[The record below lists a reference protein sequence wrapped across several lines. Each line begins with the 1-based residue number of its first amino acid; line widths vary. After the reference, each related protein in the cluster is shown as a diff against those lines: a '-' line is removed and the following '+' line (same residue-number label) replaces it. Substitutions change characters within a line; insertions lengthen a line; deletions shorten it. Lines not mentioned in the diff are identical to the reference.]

1 MHSDHLS
8 IPGGDAQAQD
18 GAGGAATFSSSMEQ
32 DLLDPGRGLG
42 EDADSNSALVSLEGV
57 AVQYGLLPVDLARA
71 TCNVDAESLVRKL
84 GRWPM
89 TENPWLPVTTLGPF
103 VVFAHHNPK
112 EEELWGV
119 PDFFCSKIVI
129 SAEQYEAI
137 RREIVQRVSH
147 NPLAKENPLE
157 KLEKPSFEPGDLK
170 AAFDWFIEVY
180 PLGDVEKERLAQAYK
195 EATEK
200 DDEMTVARFN
210 GLRPSLG
217 VAMQSLAS
225 SKPLLAFNPDDAPR
239 QELFPNMLL
248 EKHGVYPV
256 FLGRHRVYLLSEETD
271 NYAFEDEWLSS
282 GNDPVE
288 MVTVLADGKSIGR
301 AIGRNNDIGLDVEGA
316 TMSDDDYSYSAST
329 TIVEIIPEDVY
340 SVDPRNP
347 NHTPEEI
354 IHWVLY
360 QSITAG
366 ASDIHL
372 ERYYNTARFR
382 ARLDGGLKTVYTAAE
397 EMLPRFIALFK
408 NYSNMSQTR
417 QETQDGRFGIAIG
430 KRRVDVRA
438 AAVPCRKDLQKLIMR
453 FLDKQ
458 DGLKE
463 LSELNLSRRQ
473 SDMFSKVMNRDQG
486 LVLVTGPTG
495 SGKTTTLYALL
506 NSINEEDINIHT
518 IEDPIEY
525 EVEGINQTQTDIVHG
540 IDFLTGLRALLR
552 ADPDVILIG
561 ESRDEETANA
571 AVNAALTGHLVL
583 TTLHANDCLRAI
595 SRLLSMGVP
604 PYLLCDS
611 LALTQAQ
618 RLVRRLCP
626 YCKRPTEASEELQTM
641 MMEQRIIDKPLSAP
655 IYERVGCREC
665 HSTGYRGRLAL
676 MEVCEITTEM
686 GDLVEVSAPQ
696 AELRKVA
703 RRNGMTTLY
712 QEGLKNILEGN
723 TTYEE
728 IRGLAYTAG

>member
-8 IPGGDAQAQD
+8 IPGGDAQAQG
-18 GAGGAATFSSSMEQ
+18 GAGENAFSSGVEQ
-32 DLLDPGRGLG
+32 TILDPQRAAGPGG
-42 EDADSNSALVSLEGV
+42 EASALVSMEGV
-57 AVQYGLLPVDLARA
+57 AVQYGLLPVDLPRA
-71 TCNVDAESLVRKL
+71 SCNVEAEALVRKL
-84 GRWPM
+84 GRWPS
-89 TENPWLPVTTLGPF
+89 TENPWLPVTTMGPF

-112 EEELWGV
+112 EEETWGV
-119 PDFFCSKIVI
+119 PEFFSIKIVI
-129 SAEQYEAI
+129 SADQYEDI
-137 RREIVQRVSH
+137 KREIVQRVSH
-147 NPLAKENPLE
+147 NPLQKENPLE
-157 KLEKPSFEPGDLK
+157 QLQKPEFEPGDLK
-170 AAFDWFIEVY
+170 GAFDWFIETF
-180 PLGDVEKERLAQAYK
+180 PLEEAEKDRLAQSYK
-195 EATEK
+195 EAIAK
-200 DDEMTVARFN
+200 DDEMTIDRFN
-210 GLRPSLG
+210 SLRPSLG
-217 VAMQSLAS
+217 VAMYSLAS
-225 SKPLLAFNPDDAPR
+225 TRPVLAFNPDDAPR
-239 QELFPNMLL
+239 QDKFPNMLL

-256 FLGRHRVYLLSEETD
+256 FIGRQRVYLLSEKED

-288 MVTVLADGKSIGR
+288 MVTVMADGKAIGK

-316 TMSDDDYSYSAST
+316 TMSDDDYSFSST
-329 TIVEIIPEDVY
+329 TNIVEIIPEDVY
-340 SVDPRNP
+340 AIDPRNP

-372 ERYYNTARFR
+372 EKYYNTARFR
-382 ARLDGGLKTVYTAAE
+382 ARLDGGLKTIYTASE
-397 EMLPRFIALFK
+397 ELLPRLIALFK
-408 NYSNMSQTR
+408 NYANMSQTR

-438 AAVPCRKDLQKLIMR
+438 AAVPCRKEMQKLIMR

-463 LSELNLSRRQ
+463 LSELNLTRRQ
-473 SDMFSKVMNRDQG
+473 SDLFGKVMSRDQG

-525 EVEGINQTQTDIVHG
+525 EVEGINQTQTDMVHG
-540 IDFLTGLRALLR
+540 INFLTGLRSLLR

-604 PYLLCDS
+604 AYLLCDS

-618 RLVRRLCP
+618 RLVRRLCQ
-626 YCKRPTEASEELQTM
+626 YCKRPAEANEKLQATL
-641 MMEQRIIDKPLSAP
+641 MEQRVIDKPLTTP

-665 HSTGYRGRLAL
+665 HSTGYKGRLAL

-686 GDLVEVSAPQ
+686 GDLVESGAAQ
-696 AELRKVA
+696 AQLRKVA
-703 RRNGMTTLY
+703 RGNGMSTLY
-712 QEGLKNILEGN
+712 QEGLKNILAGN

-728 IRGLAYTAG
+728 IRGLAYTAQ

>member
-8 IPGGDAQAQD
+8 IPGGDAQAQAD
-18 GAGGAATFSSSMEQ
+18 AGGNLFSSGVEQ
-32 DLLDPGRGLG
+32 NVLDPQRAIVADG
-42 EDADSNSALVSLEGV
+42 ETSALVSMEGI
-57 AVQYGLLPVDLARA
+57 AVQYDLLPVDLPRA
-71 TCNVDAESLVRKL
+71 SCNVEAENLVRKL
-84 GRWPM
+84 GRWPL
-89 TENPWLPVTTLGPF
+89 TENPWLPVTSMGPF
-103 VVFAHHNPK
+103 VVLAHYNPK
-112 EEELWGV
+112 ETELWGV
-119 PDFFCSKIVI
+119 PDFFCVKIVI
-129 SAEQYEAI
+129 SAVQYEDI

-147 NPLAKENPLE
+147 NPLRKENPLE
-157 KLEKPSFEPGDLK
+157 QLQKPTFEPRDLK
-170 AAFDWFIEVY
+170 GVFDWFMDSY
-180 PLGDVEKERLAQAYK
+180 PLEETERERLARTYK
-195 EATEK
+195 EALAK

-210 GLRPSLG
+210 ALRPSLG
-217 VAMQSLAS
+217 SALYSLAS
-225 SKPLLAFNPDDAPR
+225 PRPVLSYNPDDAPR
-239 QELFPNMLL
+239 QDKFPNMLL

-256 FLGRHRVYLLSEETD
+256 FIGRHRVYLLSEQED

-288 MVTVLADGKSIGR
+288 MVTVMADGKAIGK

-316 TMSDDDYSYSAST
+316 TMADDDYSFSSST
-329 TIVEIIPEDVY
+329 NIVEIIPEDVY
-340 SVDPRNP
+340 AIDPRNP

-360 QSITAG
+360 QSINAG

-372 ERYYNTARFR
+372 EKYYNTARFR
-382 ARLDGGLKTVYTAAE
+382 ARLDGGLKTIYTASE
-397 EMLPRFIALFK
+397 ELLPRLIALFK
-408 NYSNMSQTR
+408 NYANMSQTR

-438 AAVPCRKDLQKLIMR
+438 AAVPCRKEMQKLIMR

-463 LSELNLSRRQ
+463 LSELNLTRRQ
-473 SDMFSKVMNRDQG
+473 SDLFGNVMSRDQG

-525 EVEGINQTQTDIVHG
+525 EVEGINQTQTDMVHG
-540 IDFLTGLRALLR
+540 IDFLTGLRSLLR

-604 PYLLCDS
+604 AYLMCDS

-626 YCKRPTEASEELQTM
+626 YCKRPVEAGEALQETL
-641 MMEQRIIDKPLSAP
+641 QKQGVIDKPLTAP

-676 MEVCEITTEM
+676 MELCEITTEM
-686 GDLVEVSAPQ
+686 GDLIEGGAMQ
-696 AELRKVA
+696 AQLRKVA
-703 RRNGMTTLY
+703 RRNGMATLY
-712 QEGLKNILEGN
+712 QEGLKNILSGN
-723 TTYEE
+723 TTFEE
-728 IRGLAYTAG
+728 IRGLAYTAE